1 MARRA
6 RTDRQEGV
14 LSLERYT
21 EAYRYREV
29 GKEGG
34 AFGGVL
40 VSWRVLR
47 ASKRR
52 RHIYPRSRRKVL
64 GWPLLANLVW

>member
-14 LSLERYT
+14 LSLEDYT
-21 EAYRYREV
+21 EAYRYREE

-40 VSWRVLR
+40 VSRRDLR
-47 ASKRR
+47 APKRHR
-52 RHIYPRSRRKVL
+52 RIYRSSRRKLL